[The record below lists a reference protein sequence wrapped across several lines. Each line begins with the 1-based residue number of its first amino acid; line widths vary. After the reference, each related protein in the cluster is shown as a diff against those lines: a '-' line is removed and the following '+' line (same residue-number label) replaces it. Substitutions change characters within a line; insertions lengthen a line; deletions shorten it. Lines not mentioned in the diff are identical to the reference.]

1 MRTREVAEICGVSIP
16 TVTENAKKI
25 GKEIKNGVPTDWTED
40 EVKELQLVLME
51 NQTSQGVQV
60 DLVKNEALNRF
71 KAGLS
76 LQVIMQSGNME
87 ACKELCQMITE
98 GTKAQHN
105 LLLEQQKNKELE
117 AQNQLLIEQK
127 KVAEAETAR
136 IYQYNKNFHSNLY
149 TATDLAKILGT
160 TANMIGRI
168 ANEQH
173 LKQEPLYGKLGKI
186 QLNNGRWCDIFY
198 YNDDA
203 KTVIEN
209 NL

>member
-1 MRTREVAEICGVSIP
+1 M
-16 TVTENAKKI
+16 K
-25 GKEIKNGVPTDWTED
+25 
-40 EVKELQLVLME
+40 
-51 NQTSQGVQV
+51 NQTSQGVQILGGV
-60 DLVKNEALNRF
+60 VESNTQIDLGLGVLTQKAMEDPEASDQLAKLLINN
-71 KAGLS
+71 A
-76 LQVIMQSGNME
+76 N
-87 ACKELCQMITE
+87 
-98 GTKAQHN
+98 N
-105 LLLEQQKNKELE
+105 LRKTKELE
-117 AQNQLLIEQK
+117 AKNKLLIEQK
-127 KVAEAETAR
+127 EAAEAETAR
-136 IYQYNKNFHSNLY
+136 IFQYNKNFHSNLY